1 VHVMFYT
8 ILENFGRYGILLLR
22 VAITPYPI
30 D

>member
-1 VHVMFYT
+1 MFYT